1 MEQKL
6 YPIFNQLMS
15 FRKQITEESNLLSLD
30 KDKYKSVRHRINLGL
45 VITQIL
51 NLLFLT
57 LFFFFVVVE
66 PSKEMNKVDKK
77 N

>member
-15 FRKQITEESNLLSLD
+15 FRKQITEESNLLILD

>member
-1 MEQKL
+1 
-6 YPIFNQLMS
+6 MS

-30 KDKYKSVRHRINLGL
+30 KDKYKSIRHRINLSL